1 MEGKKINIKQFDI
14 ENERNVNTLNFFIEL
29 TAYYFRWFGEY
40 DSERPKDIND
50 HQLGWEEKHTCHD
63 LKINRTSLC
72 SVEKIWDDKNN
83 YWRVELEANG
93 FPNTIT
99 LYFKEMDKEVD
110 TVHTALSN
118 YIFFEQW

>member
-1 MEGKKINIKQFDI
+1 MAGKIIHIKQFDI
-14 ENERNVNTLNFFIEL
+14 ENERNINTLNFFIEL
-29 TAYYFRWFGEY
+29 TPYYFRWFGEY
-40 DSERPKDIND
+40 DSEIPKDTND
-50 HQLGWEEKHTCHD
+50 HKLGWDEKHTCHD
-63 LKINRTSLC
+63 LQIKRTSLC

-110 TVHTALSN
+110 TVHTALIQ